1 MEPSRDLAA
10 TKADN
15 SARSTSARQ
24 LIILGTISPLVCR
37 AGLRRKSGDGANPL
51 GYTCVPL
58 LAEAGTAKHAPV
70 RGFLSHSSLFLGKTM
85 AAVSE
90 AVRPAPAPA
99 LSRHLMSGNDAVSRA
114 VWEAGVRVAA
124 AYPGTPATEMLEVIS
139 TYPDIYSEWSVNEKV
154 SLEVAFGASMAGSRS
169 FCAMKH
175 VGMNVAS
182 DALMTITLT
191 GAAGGLV
198 IAIADD
204 VGLSSSQ
211 NEQDS
216 RYWGRFAHVPVLEP
230 ADSQEAYDFTLAAFD
245 LSERFQ
251 VPVIVRLTTR
261 VCHVKGLVTIGERRE
276 RPVAGFAKDV
286 ARWVMVPGAAGRR
299 LPLMFAREN
308 ALRAEAEVSA
318 LNRVDPGSD
327 RRVGFITSGPAYM
340 HVRESFPD
348 APVLKLGFSCPVPF
362 ELVRTFAQTCDRL
375 VVVEEVEPLIETE
388 VRAQGLAVFGK
399 DILPRSGE
407 LSPSVLKPAIAG
419 LLGAAAPQTLAAA
432 PVRAP
437 IAVFPRPPTMCVACP
452 HLGVYYT
459 LAQLR
464 NVTISGDIGCY
475 TLGFG
480 EPWNALDACV
490 SMGASMGMAL
500 GLDKGRSDAEK
511 DQKIV
516 AVIGDST
523 FMHMGMQ
530 GLLDIV
536 YNRGNV
542 TVLLLDNR
550 AVGMTGGQNNPG
562 TGRGIHGEDAPRVD
576 FATLVKALGVREE
589 RVHVLDPY
597 ELPTLFK
604 TLRQEMKVAEPS
616 VIITNQPC
624 VLVEDYQPRKPYKV
638 LEATCTGCG
647 NCVDVGCPAI
657 HVTRRDTTVKANG
670 REVQRAFVRIESSAC
685 TGCGLCLTPCAPDAI
700 VHVDTLAMP
709 IHVVKTH

>member
-1 MEPSRDLAA
+1 MAA
-10 TKADN
+10 T
-15 SARSTSARQ
+15 
-24 LIILGTISPLVCR
+24 
-37 AGLRRKSGDGANPL
+37 
-51 GYTCVPL
+51 
-58 LAEAGTAKHAPV
+58 
-70 RGFLSHSSLFLGKTM
+70 
-85 AAVSE
+85 SE
-90 AVRPAPAPA
+90 AVRPAAA
-99 LSRHLMSGNDAVSRA
+99 LSRHLMSGNDAVARA

-124 AYPGTPATEMLEVIS
+124 AYPGTPATEMLEVIA

-251 VPVIVRLTTR
+251 VPVILRLTTR
-261 VCHVKGLVTIGERRE
+261 VCHVKGVVTVGERRE

-286 ARWVMVPGAAGRR
+286 ARWVMVPGAACRR

-308 ALRAEAEVSA
+308 ALRAAAEAST
-318 LNRVDPGSD
+318 LNRVEPGRD

-348 APVLKLGFSCPVPF
+348 APVLKLGFSSPVPF
-362 ELVRTFAQTCDRL
+362 ELVRTFAPTCDRL
-375 VVVEEVEPLIETE
+375 VVVEEVEPLIEIE
-388 VRAQGLAVFGK
+388 VRAQGITVFGK

-407 LSPSVLKPAIAG
+407 LSPSILKPAIAG
-419 LLGAAAPQTLAAA
+419 LLGEAAPQALAAA

-511 DQKIV
+511 NQKIV

-562 TGRGIHGEDAPRVD
+562 TGRGVHGEDAPRVD
-576 FATLVKALGVREE
+576 FATLVRALGVREE
-589 RVHVLDPY
+589 RVHVVDPY

-657 HVTRRDTTVKANG
+657 HVTCRDTTTKANG
-670 REVQRAFVRIESSAC
+670 REVQRSFVRIESSAC
-685 TGCGLCLTPCAPDAI
+685 TGCGLCLVPCAPDAI
-700 VHVDTLAMP
+700 VHLETLAMP
-709 IHVVKTH
+709 IQVVKTK